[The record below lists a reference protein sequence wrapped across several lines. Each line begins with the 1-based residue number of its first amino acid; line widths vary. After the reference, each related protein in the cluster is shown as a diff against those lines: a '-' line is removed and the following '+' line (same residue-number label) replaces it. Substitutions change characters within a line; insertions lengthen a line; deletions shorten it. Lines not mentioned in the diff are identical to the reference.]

1 MNTVRGEDQRTKA
14 HAGLKFKPERQRP
27 RLFVARRAQPPVPP
41 DAVDLPSDG
50 FPVAESFAC
59 ARTLA
64 RLFAAHA
71 LDERVEL
78 FCVRVSLVTAQSR
91 FMTKVGREMAHVLA
105 ETAGV
110 EGSR

>member
-1 MNTVRGEDQRTKA
+1 M
-14 HAGLKFKPERQRP
+14 
-27 RLFVARRAQPPVPP
+27 ARRAQPPVPP
-41 DAVDLPSDG
+41 DAVHLPADG

-78 FCVRVSLVTAQSR
+78 FCVRVSLVTAQGKS
-91 FMTKVGREMAHVLA
+91 MTKVGREMEHVLA
-105 ETAGV
+105 GTAGV
-110 EGSR
+110 AGSR